1 MSIEDH
7 YTVSNNVHVSTEDFE
22 FDEETTVSND
32 DVVQEDEIITL
43 EGESLEKYGE
53 LEFITPE
60 RAKILEAEALAKER
74 PVDYKYIERMKEEG
88 VTEELAIKAFVGLFG
103 GNEARTEFF
112 LNGDFYYGSDAP
124 TPLARLKKAITEDK
138 IPECIEMLEGTR
150 ESLSWGDHF

>member
-22 FDEETTVSND
+22 FDEETTASND
-32 DVVQEDEIITL
+32 EVVQEDEVITL

-60 RAKILEAEALAKER
+60 RAKVLEAEARAKER
-74 PVDYKYIERMKEEG
+74 PVDYTYIERMKEEG

-103 GNEARTEFF
+103 GNEVRTEFF

-124 TPLARLKKAITEDK
+124 TPLARLKKAIIEDK
-138 IPECIEMLEGTR
+138 IPECIEMLEGTKI
-150 ESLSWGDHF
+150 SLEYGDHF

>member
-7 YTVSNNVHVSTEDFE
+7 CTVSNNVHVRTEDFE

-32 DVVQEDEIITL
+32 EAVQEDEIITL
-43 EGESLEKYGE
+43 EGENLEKYGE

-60 RAKILEAEALAKER
+60 RAKILEAEARAKLR

-138 IPECIEMLEGTR
+138 IAECIDMLEGTS

>member
-7 YTVSNNVHVSTEDFE
+7 YTASNNAHVPNEDFKV
-22 FDEETTVSND
+22 DEEATVVD
-32 DVVQEDEIITL
+32 EEVVPEDEIITL

-60 RAKILEAEALAKER
+60 EAKILEAEARAKLR

-124 TPLARLKKAITEDK
+124 TPLARLKKAITDDK
-138 IPECIEMLEGTR
+138 IPECIDMLEGTS
-150 ESLSWGDHF
+150 ESLAWGDHF